1 LSCCFN
7 VMKSAVWLTIKM
19 DMIPNRTLLSKALFN
34 PLITF
39 FTFRVLRAERIHIK
53 HVAPQ
58 IQLSS

>member
-1 LSCCFN
+1 
-7 VMKSAVWLTIKM
+7 LTIKM

-53 HVAPQ
+53 HGVPQ